1 MNSIKIRKFFIAI
14 YITAIFGSL
23 ISCNREVQLSVKTDT
38 EGKPEA
44 IIKINT
50 SSEIE
55 GNYKLIGSNPQ
66 GLGVNG
72 TYKGSVTIK
81 KIESVIQVTQSIQ
94 GQNWFGLGK
103 IDSDGRLFV
112 KFPESNVE
120 GTWTLLDGG
129 KLEGTWKGIG
139 TSDTGK
145 ESWVPED

>member
-1 MNSIKIRKFFIAI
+1 MNSITIHKFFTVI

-23 ISCNREVQLSVKTDT
+23 ISCKREVQLDVKTDA

-50 SSEIE
+50 SNEIE
-55 GNYKLIGSNPQ
+55 GDYKLIGSNPQ
-66 GLGVNG
+66 GLGING
-72 TYKGSVTIK
+72 TYEGTVTIK
-81 KIESVIQVTQSIQ
+81 KVESVIQVTQSIL
-94 GQNWFGLGK
+94 GKNWFGLGK

-112 KFPESNVE
+112 EFPESNVE
-120 GTWTLLDGG
+120 GTWTLLESG

-139 TSDTGK
+139 TSEIGK

>member
-1 MNSIKIRKFFIAI
+1 M
-14 YITAIFGSL
+14 
-23 ISCNREVQLSVKTDT
+23 KTDA

-66 GLGVNG
+66 GSG

-81 KIESVIQVTQSIQ
+81 KVESVIQVTQSIL

-120 GTWTLLDGG
+120 GTWTLLEDG

-139 TSDTGK
+139 TSEIGK
-145 ESWVPED
+145 ERWVPED